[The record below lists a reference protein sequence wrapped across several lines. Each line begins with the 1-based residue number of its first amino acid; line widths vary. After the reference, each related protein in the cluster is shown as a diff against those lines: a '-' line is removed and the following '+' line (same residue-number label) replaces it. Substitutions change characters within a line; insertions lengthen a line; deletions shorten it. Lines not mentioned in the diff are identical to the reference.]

1 MKAVPSTCCTA
12 NCRPNSC
19 CRRIPKQFSAVAAIR
34 PSTTTRE
41 RRATAGP
48 RCRTST
54 DEAASA
60 SPRPRSL
67 PADDERSLF
76 VVRSS
81 SDDDG
86 PMPTAVLRV
95 RFASSVA
102 RRAVDVLESSGVRA
116 VLADVLVAGE
126 RGVPAADRLCAAC
139 LPLLGVDAA
148 AVSVIDEGESRG
160 TFGASDAAR
169 LLTAGEVAELVTSR
183 CLRMEV

>member
-1 MKAVPSTCCTA
+1 
-12 NCRPNSC
+12 
-19 CRRIPKQFSAVAAIR
+19 
-34 PSTTTRE
+34 
-41 RRATAGP
+41 
-48 RCRTST
+48 
-54 DEAASA
+54 
-60 SPRPRSL
+60 
-67 PADDERSLF
+67 
-76 VVRSS
+76 
-81 SDDDG
+81 
-86 PMPTAVLRV
+86 MPTAVLRV